1 MPPGLSGGSFTFNL
15 EVQAEFHRCRRG
27 LSRRSFTLDLRAAA
41 RKEVSL
47 PPDKPGGILE
57 ICVPFSRQK
66 VNLRRDKPGGIHK
79 AQYQK
84 TQAKADWFWE

>member
-1 MPPGLSGGSFTFNL
+1 MPPRFIP
-15 EVQAEFHRCRRG
+15 AEFHLRPP
-27 LSRRSFTLDLRAAA
+27 RSSAAA

-66 VNLRRDKPGGIHK
+66 VNLRRVELGGIHESNQLLERESGL
-79 AQYQK
+79 AVI
-84 TQAKADWFWE
+84 